1 MRTCDG
7 GYSILTCNYDGQWEG
22 DPNAC
27 CRTLSDPAILFRHG
41 SLSGGRAV
49 ALHGA
54 RRHAQR
60 ILPRRLHRLLAAVLQ
75 RGRRVGRSQSRE
87 LQYAAPCLPPL

>member
-27 CRTLSDPAILFRHG
+27 CRASLDPAMLSRHG
-41 SLSGGRAV
+41 ALSGGRTV

-60 ILPRRLHRLLAAVLQ
+60 LLPRRLHWLLAALLQ
-75 RGRRVGRSQSRE
+75 RGGRVGRS
-87 LQYAAPCLPPL
+87 